1 MKRPSVSKME
11 YQALIARL
19 AEITGS
25 NEDTVRS
32 VLGAFPGVIMEG
44 DIGERTRTPLGVFTL
59 TERKQSKPVMTPTG
73 HWGSAKPMVLAR
85 LKPGKRLQREPSSGA
100 SFSSS
105 SGSDLPGEDPMG

>member
-85 LKPGKRLQREPSSGA
+85 LKPGTRLRRDPSEPSD
-100 SFSSS
+100 SSS
-105 SGSDLPGEDPMG
+105 TGEDPLK